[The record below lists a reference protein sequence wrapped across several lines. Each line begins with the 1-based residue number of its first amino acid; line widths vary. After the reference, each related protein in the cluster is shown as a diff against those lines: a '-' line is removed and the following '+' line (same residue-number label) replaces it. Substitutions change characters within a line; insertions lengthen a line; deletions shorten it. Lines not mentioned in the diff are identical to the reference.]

1 MPAPGYSVAVIQ
13 HPPVFMN
20 LKASIER
27 AITLAKKAAD
37 NGAELVVFPETWL
50 PGYPVWLDYA
60 PSAGIWDHPPAKAI
74 FKALF
79 NNSPEITSP
88 EIAQLRQAAIEL
100 NISLVMGMN
109 ERDKGTLYNT
119 MLFLSP
125 ELNKPVIHRKLMPT
139 YTERLVWGRGDGST
153 LETIPSTFGPI
164 GGLVC
169 WEHWMPLARAAMHGK
184 QEAVHIAQWPMVKE
198 MHQVASRHYAFEGQ
212 CFVIAA
218 GCVLSIADMHDGLKS
233 ISADPLAFELLDG
246 IEDPPET
253 LLLRGGSAIIAPNG
267 DYLVKPVYDKPTI
280 LTAELKQ
287 DLLVEGRLFLDTDGH
302 YSRPDV
308 FELHINDKPQQ
319 RLSFRSA
326 KNENG
331 EKDDA

>member
-1 MPAPGYSVAVIQ
+1 MPSSNITVAVIQ
-13 HPPVFMN
+13 QPPVFMN
-20 LKASIER
+20 LNASVDR
-27 AITLAKKAAD
+27 AISLAKESAQK
-37 NGAELVVFPETWL
+37 GAELVVFPETWL

-79 NNSPEITSP
+79 KNSPEAYGP
-88 EIAQLRQAAIEL
+88 EVALLHQAARDLGIT
-100 NISLVMGMN
+100 LVMGLN
-109 ERDKGTLYNT
+109 ERDRGTLYNT
-119 MLFLSP
+119 MLFLTP
-125 ELNKPVIHRKLMPT
+125 ELDKPVIHRKLMPT

-153 LETIPSTFGPI
+153 LATVPNNFGPV

-184 QEAVHIAQWPMVKE
+184 QESIHVAQWPMVKE

-218 GCVLSIADMHDGLKS
+218 GCVLSIADMRAGLES
-233 ISADPLAFELLDG
+233 ISADPLAFDLLDG
-246 IEDPPET
+246 ITDLPET
-253 LLLRGGSAIIAPNG
+253 LLLRGGSSIIAPNG
-267 DYLVKPVYDKPTI
+267 DYLVEPVYDKPAI

-308 FELHINDKPQQ
+308 FNLRINDKPQQ
-319 RLSFRSA
+319 RLSFSSGNDA
-326 KNENG
+326 GDSEN
-331 EKDDA
+331 A